1 MTNATCT
8 SKFTVRFIECVLH
21 MNLCNL
27 YIYSNAR
34 MEDDAVFVPLLVEYG
49 ILILLFIVCRRQLYE
64 SVALE
69 NLILLKR
76 KYKRALLNERKK
88 EI

>member
-1 MTNATCT
+1 
-8 SKFTVRFIECVLH
+8 
-21 MNLCNL
+21 
-27 YIYSNAR
+27 

-88 EI
+88 EIWNVYRYLQIQAYYMCI